1 MRQRLSVTLSVA
13 ARTLADSHQC
23 NCLRQPLF
31 QMHTSFSSSLMVK
44 LDVDKD
50 CFGSEWALT
59 LPSEAEGQLRESHI
73 RSERFRI
80 RNRQSSWDLEKF
92 RSGFSSMVYT
102 RPLRCPLGA
111 VQIALTKTR
120 TIPTIRGEKAVREKA
135 NYARSL
141 ERSPE
146 DVG

>member
-1 MRQRLSVTLSVA
+1 MGVTLSVA
-13 ARTLADSHQC
+13 VRTLADSHQC

-31 QMHTSFSSSLMVK
+31 QMHGSFSSSLMVK
-44 LDVDKD
+44 LDGEKD
-50 CFGSEWALT
+50 CFGSEWALA
-59 LPSEAEGQLRESHI
+59 LPSEAQGLLRESHI
-73 RSERFRI
+73 RGERFRI
-80 RNRQSSWDLEKF
+80 RNRQFSWDLEKF
-92 RSGFSSMVYT
+92 RTGFSLMVYT

-111 VQIALTKTR
+111 VQIALTKTW